1 MKKIYIFLIILMMLI
16 GIFTGVIINKSKN
29 NKLANANFSEI
40 IDDCIEE
47 KERYDLAM
55 LNFEEVNAGT
65 IKVSPNT
72 SITFEICYKDC
83 NHIVVKKEKA
93 EKDIVNLTQEE
104 IQLKYKDWSIKEF
117 TTENIILYKENE
129 GICNEHYVL
138 KQENGYIV
146 VYEIDKEKKEKLL
159 KITDISTKY
168 LPESDLLEIGNGLA
182 VYTRK
187 ELNRILEDYE

>member
-72 SITFEICYKDC
+72 SITFEICYKEC
-83 NHIVVKKEKA
+83 NHIIVKKEKA
-93 EKDIVNLTQEE
+93 EQDIVNLTQEE